1 MGRKS
6 RSRALSIWA
15 NGERVGTWVIP
26 ATGDMELRYAPAW
39 KTSRAGRP
47 LSLSL
52 PFGWIDAA
60 AMIALGGVGS
70 GVYLAAR
77 HG

>member
-1 MGRKS
+1 MARKS

-26 ATGDMELRYAPAW
+26 ATGEMELRYDASWQRAE
-39 KTSRAGRP
+39 AGRP

-52 PFGWIDAA
+52 PFG
-60 AMIALGGVGS
+60 VGNTPLK
-70 GVYLAAR
+70 GERVENYATPR
-77 HG
+77 THT